1 MESRRLA
8 PTLGIGASLSV
19 VALLL
24 VPYAILGAEDAG
36 TYYAAGAVTPW
47 FSAFLALVAV
57 VVFAA
62 GRADRTAPGT
72 AAGVGLG
79 LGFALAVV
87 AVLWAVTVPGE
98 VPLQLTTDRTVF
110 APLSTAEILESH
122 RWVLAIVSVGVP
134 TFGGWYAR
142 TLGLV

>member
-8 PTLGIGASLSV
+8 PSLGIVASLSV
-19 VALLL
+19 VAALL
-24 VPYAILGAEDAG
+24 VPYAVVDAGDAG
-36 TYYAAGAVTPW
+36 TYYSAGVVTPW
-47 FSAFLALVAV
+47 FSGLLALVAI

-62 GRADRTAPGT
+62 GRADRTAPET

-98 VPLQLTTDRTVF
+98 VPLQLTTDETLF
-110 APLSTAEILESH
+110 GPISTADVLEPH
-122 RWVLAIVSVGVP
+122 RWIVALVAAAVP
-134 TFGGWYAR
+134 ATGLWYAR
-142 TLGLV
+142 TLELL

>member
-1 MESRRLA
+1 MESRRLT

-62 GRADRTAPGT
+62 GRADRTAPET

-98 VPLQLTTDRTVF
+98 VPLQLTTDEALLGPV
-110 APLSTAEILESH
+110 STAEVIEPH

-142 TLGLV
+142 TLDLV